1 MADKTLHELGKA
13 GTELCSA
20 AGRTSF
26 GMGMRM
32 SPIKQAPKKVAEGLL
47 EVADQFEAIAD
58 AVRKLASDVCDFD
71 ANNASRIIV
80 PSNGKVL
87 S

>member
-1 MADKTLHELGKA
+1 MADKTLLDLVRE

-20 AGRTSF
+20 AGRTTF

-71 ANNASRIIV
+71 AASASRIVV
-80 PSNGKVL
+80 PNGQRLV
-87 S
+87 

>member
-1 MADKTLHELGKA
+1 MTNKTMHNLVKE

-20 AGRTSF
+20 AGRTIF

-32 SPIKQAPKKVAEGLL
+32 APIKADAKKVAKGLL
-47 EVADQFEAIAD
+47 DTADQFEAIAD
-58 AVRKLASDVCDFD
+58 GVRKLAAEICDFD
-71 ANNASRIIV
+71 AANASRIVV
-80 PSNGKVL
+80 PNGQVL